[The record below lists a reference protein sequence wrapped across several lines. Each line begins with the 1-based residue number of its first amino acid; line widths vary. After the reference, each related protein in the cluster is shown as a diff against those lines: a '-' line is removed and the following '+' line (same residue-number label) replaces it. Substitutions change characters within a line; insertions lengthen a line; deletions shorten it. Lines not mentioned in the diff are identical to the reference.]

1 MNYTYINEDKIHTS
15 KTLINLISDYERHIF
30 HVKKA
35 KADGIISL
43 LDATSEIQMYKSK
56 EMKIKEQF
64 VKAVHV
70 NKNGTPKRIDR
81 ENNERKWWY
90 TKLPG
95 HSYRTV
101 GKTYEALIN
110 KIYDFYAGSA
120 NDLSFGNMFNKALEE
135 KERTMNNSPRTIERI
150 RQDYNYFVTKDFASM
165 NIRNITVPVLQEYVQ
180 RRTKELNPGQKRL
193 KQFKGLLNLTF
204 KYALYYEKIDKN
216 PVNALELRRYY
227 PDCKVQDHSSK
238 ANVFS
243 PEEIEI
249 IKAEVR
255 RRIEHGHG
263 NVIDGYYINGYI
275 TLLAIETGM
284 RVAEL
289 CALKWADIDL
299 QEGIIHIHAQQ
310 LVRKNENGEKEFY
323 YEDSTKEEKR
333 VSNGGREFPVMGE
346 IEAILTEL
354 KALQESFGIESE
366 FVFCNKD
373 GSWVK
378 TNKYTAYLQRMLK
391 SLDLECPATRNHAF
405 RKTFNTNVLIPAGI
419 DAPDRAALLGHTVET
434 NERHYTFASRHYL
447 QNARDKINAFNQENR
462 IGSDGKPAKIA
473 EVNPWSTQKIIPF
486 EKIKNPKAL

>member
-1 MNYTYINEDKIHTS
+1 MILFFKTPQKSVIATQVDHQLTQAEVQELCWLYGNAEPVDAQTMEGFFVGPRREMVTPWSTNAVEITQNMGLSGISRIEEYFAVASKDAEHDEMLQRMYEGLNQDIFTIN
-15 KTLINLISDYERHIF
+15 
-30 HVKKA
+30 
-35 KADGIISL
+35 
-43 LDATSEIQMYKSK
+43 
-56 EMKIKEQF
+56 IKPEPIKY
-64 VKAVHV
+64 VD
-70 NKNGTPKRIDR
+70 N
-81 ENNERKWWY
+81 
-90 TKLPG
+90 
-95 HSYRTV
+95 
-101 GKTYEALIN
+101 
-110 KIYDFYAGSA
+110 
-120 NDLSFGNMFNKALEE
+120 LEE
-135 KERTMNNSPRTIERI
+135 YNEKE
-150 RQDYNYFVTKDFASM
+150 
-165 NIRNITVPVLQEYVQ
+165 
-180 RRTKELNPGQKRL
+180 
-193 KQFKGLLNLTF
+193 GL
-204 KYALYYEKIDKN
+204 AL
-216 PVNALELRRYY
+216 
-227 PDCKVQDHSSK
+227 
-238 ANVFS
+238 S

-275 TLLAIETGM
+275 TLIAINTGM

-299 QEGIIHIHAQQ
+299 TEGIIHIHAQQ

-354 KALQESFGIESE
+354 KALQKSLGIESE

-447 QNARDKINAFNQENR
+447 QNARDKINALNQENR
-462 IGSDGKPAKIA
+462 NGNDVEPAKIA
-473 EVNPWSTQKIIPF
+473 EVNPGLTQKIIPF
-486 EKIKNPKAL
+486 EKIKKAETLVK